1 MLTQFLLVLPSPELQ
16 VNSQS
21 SQLWQKDLKVGV
33 MGWSEG

>member
-1 MLTQFLLVLPSPELQ
+1 MLPSPELQ

-33 MGWSEG
+33 MGWFGDQRVMG